1 MSSNL
6 TWHQH
11 TVDATSRAKALGQKP
26 LVLWFTG
33 LSGAGKS
40 TLANGVEQ
48 ALAGAGKHSF
58 LLDGDNVRHGLCSD
72 LGFSDSD
79 RTENLRRVGEVAR
92 LMVDAGLIVLAAF
105 VSPFASDRQLIR
117 ERLPQ
122 GRFFEIY
129 VEASLEAC
137 ESRDPKGLYAKA
149 RRGEIKHMTGLDS
162 PFEVPASPDLVVNTQ
177 ALSPAEAVN
186 KVLEWLE
193 KEVGLDAS
201 AD

>member
-11 TVDATSRAKALGQKP
+11 TVDAASRAEALGQKP

-48 ALAGAGKHSF
+48 ALAQRGKHAF

-79 RTENLRRVGEVAR
+79 RTENLRRVGEVAK

-105 VSPFASDRQLIR
+105 VSPFAADRQLIR

-122 GRFFEIY
+122 GVFVEIY
-129 VEASLEAC
+129 VEADLATC

-149 RRGEIKHMTGLDS
+149 RRGEIAQMTGLDS
-162 PFEVPASPDLVVNTQ
+162 PFEVPQSADLVVNTQ
-177 ALSPAEAVN
+177 QLSPEQAVA
-186 KVLEWLE
+186 KVLAWLDDKVEWHA
-193 KEVGLDAS
+193 GID
-201 AD
+201 

>member
-11 TVDATSRAKALGQKP
+11 TVNAVTRAKALGQKP

-48 ALAGAGKHSF
+48 ALAAGGKHSY

-72 LGFSDSD
+72 LGFSDND
-79 RTENLRRVGEVAR
+79 RTENLRRVGEVAN

-105 VSPFASDRQLIR
+105 VSPFASDRQMIR
-117 ERLPQ
+117 DRLPQ

-129 VEASLEAC
+129 VEASLDTC

-162 PFEVPASPDLVVNTQ
+162 PFDVPTAPDLVVNTQ
-177 ALSPAEAVN
+177 ALSPEQAVE
-186 KVLEWLE
+186 KVLNWLQS
-193 KEVGLDAS
+193 EVGLDAS
-201 AD
+201 ID